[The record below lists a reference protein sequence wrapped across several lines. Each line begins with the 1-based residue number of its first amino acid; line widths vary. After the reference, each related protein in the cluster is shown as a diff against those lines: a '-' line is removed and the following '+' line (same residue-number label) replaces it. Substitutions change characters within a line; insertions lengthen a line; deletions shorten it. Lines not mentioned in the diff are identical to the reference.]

1 MYELLYFSGGK
12 GAPFTYS
19 PNYATD
25 GTLLTR
31 GKEPVRLLGQV
42 RDVLRELYC
51 DTTSWSGDNNNVQV
65 GISSR
70 TDQPEWARELLKKF
84 TITVDKADEG
94 NPNAPTF
101 AMKDVFT
108 GPIEIQHDSKVQHF
122 QRIASQTGAAME
134 DMLFFDNELG
144 NCQKVAALGV
154 VVVYCPEGVTMQL
167 WEQALQAFPQESG
180 QILGLD
186 DAPSYESDYRRTQL

>member
-51 DTTSWSGDNNNVQV
+51 DTTTTTWSGNVQV

-84 TITVDKADEG
+84 TITIHKEDEG
-94 NPNAPTF
+94 NPKAPTF
-101 AMKDVFT
+101 AMKDVFQ

-122 QRIASQTGAAME
+122 QRIASQTGVSMS

-144 NCQKVAALGV
+144 NCERVAELGV
-154 VVVYCPEGVTMQL
+154 VVVYCPDGVTMQL
-167 WEQALQAFPQESG
+167 WEQALQAFPHASG
-180 QILGLD
+180 RILGLD
-186 DAPSYESDYRRTQL
+186 DAPSYQSDYRKTQW